1 VKRFAFELE
10 KLLELRTRREREAE
24 IALGRAA
31 AAVNALEGQL
41 RDLARERQ
49 AGAAGRFAPGNR
61 AADILVYERYLR
73 RLDQTREKLLAEAA
87 RAELALGEARELFI
101 EASREKK
108 VLEKL
113 RERRLGEYRRQARR
127 EEAQILDDVAGG
139 AAARQNLRNS
149 PSF

>member
-1 VKRFAFELE
+1 VKGFTFDLE
-10 KLLELRTRREREAE
+10 KLLQLRTRREREAE

-31 AAVNALEGQL
+31 AAVNALEE
-41 RDLARERQ
+41 RIRALARERQ

-73 RLDQTREKLLAEAA
+73 RLDQTREKLLADAA
-87 RAELALGEARELFI
+87 QAEHTLTEARELFI

-113 RERRLGEYRRQARR
+113 RERRFGEYRRQARR
-127 EEAQILDDVAGG
+127 EEAQILDDIAGG
-139 AAARQNLRNS
+139 AAARHSLLH
-149 PSF
+149 